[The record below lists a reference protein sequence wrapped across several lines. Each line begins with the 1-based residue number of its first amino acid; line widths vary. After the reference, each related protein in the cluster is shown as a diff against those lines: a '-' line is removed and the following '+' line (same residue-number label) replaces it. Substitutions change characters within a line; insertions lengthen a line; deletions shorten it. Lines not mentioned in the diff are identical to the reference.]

1 LTELAGEGDVLAKNT
16 PVIIKATGG
25 NYTLAITMNGEGAI
39 PSASGSAL
47 RGNYWERNLAAGE
60 NNYKPVVTADGF
72 VFNRVD
78 AAITVAANTA
88 WLKLTENK
96 GAVIYEEFPEGPV
109 APDAPTALTDGAVY
123 RIKGRLSNG
132 NFRTVYTNGAGNRLC
147 WTSDAKNDATTLF
160 VAQETADGKFNLV
173 SALGNGL
180 WNDERILDEN
190 GVELSLLPGSVDG
203 TCAIRGNGYRNFAAD
218 GEGDSGEMNFF
229 SGSNS
234 NVQVS
239 ETTTTDFVFE
249 EVSADKVAFNKII
262 RKGNHYATLFLPY
275 NVRVPENVK
284 AYTATI
290 ENKDQEQQGVI
301 SLVEIADGIIP
312 ARTAV
317 ILRREDNTAIGE
329 FSFKYTKD
337 ASSYDYEGNLFGGR
351 VTTGYVGSEPGQ
363 DNDKYYLLLNTDTK
377 GEALYKVYREYN
389 SGGEYVGENN
399 GGYIKCEGNKA
410 YMKLDVANG
419 ASSSYSFRIEGTT
432 GIEEVE
438 DESAEVK
445 AIYDLQGRKL
455 TEITKPGFYIVD
467 GEKVFIK

>member
-1 LTELAGEGDVLAKNT
+1 V
-16 PVIIKATGG
+16 
-25 NYTLAITMNGEGAI
+25 
-39 PSASGSAL
+39 
-47 RGNYWERNLAAGE
+47 
-60 NNYKPVVTADGF
+60 
-72 VFNRVD
+72 
-78 AAITVAANTA
+78 
-88 WLKLTENK
+88 
-96 GAVIYEEFPEGPV
+96 
-109 APDAPTALTDGAVY
+109 TDGAVY
-123 RIKGRLSNG
+123 RIKGRTENG
-132 NFRTVYTNGAGNRLC
+132 AAYRTVYTNGAGNWLR

-160 VAQETADGKFNLV
+160 VAQETADGKFKLV

-180 WNDERILDEN
+180 WNNERTLDED
-190 GVELSLLPGSVDG
+190 GVGLTLLPGTVDG
-203 TCAIRGNGYRNFAAD
+203 TFAIRGNGERVFSAH
-218 GEGDSGEMNFF
+218 GTSGEMNMY
-229 SGSNS
+229 SDGRIVVGEN
-234 NVQVS
+234 
-239 ETTTTDFVFE
+239 ETTDFVFE
-249 EVSADKVAFNKII
+249 EVTDANELAMVAFNKII

-275 NVRVPENVK
+275 NVTVPENVK

-363 DNDKYYLLLNTDTK
+363 DNDKYYLLLNSIK

-389 SGGEYVGENN
+389 SWGEYVGENN
-399 GGYIKCEGNKA
+399 GGYIKCEGNKG

-419 ASSSYSFRIEGTT
+419 ASSSYSFRIEGST
-432 GIEEVE
+432 GIEDVE
-438 DESAEVK
+438 GENGEVK
-445 AIYDLQGRKL
+445 VIYDLQGRKL

-467 GEKVFIK
+467 GEKLLVK